1 MKTLFWT
8 SAELIRDVGT
18 LIKFL
23 VLGLIAGI
31 ILNVLHIQIAP
42 VNALL
47 SGLARIYELVGVA
60 IVGLLPLGIWAVC
73 LGIKHLRNPRSATQQ
88 EIFDYDYIASA
99 APTWGLLGTVVALV
113 MAGAAMATRISDGSS
128 AEMIIGI
135 IPMVTQALFS
145 TVVGL
150 VIQWMA
156 DTARHLVERRQI
168 AQQSG
173 EIA

>member
-1 MKTLFWT
+1 M
-8 SAELIRDVGT
+8 
-18 LIKFL
+18 
-23 VLGLIAGI
+23 
-31 ILNVLHIQIAP
+31 
-42 VNALL
+42 
-47 SGLARIYELVGVA
+47 
-60 IVGLLPLGIWAVC
+60 GLLPLSIWAVC
-73 LGIKHLRNPRSATQQ
+73 LGIKHLRNPRSATEQ

-113 MAGAAMATRISDGSS
+113 MAGATMAERISDGSS
-128 AEMIIGI
+128 SDMIIGI

-168 AQQSG
+168 LAQESS
-173 EIA
+173 IS

>member
-1 MKTLFWT
+1 MKNVLWT
-8 SAELIRDVGT
+8 GAELIRISGSMV
-18 LIKFL
+18 KFL
-23 VLGLIAGI
+23 LLGLLAGAVLTL
-31 ILNVLHIQIAP
+31 LNIPFPLVT
-42 VNALL
+42 ALL
-47 SGLARIYELVGVA
+47 AALRRIYELVGVA
-60 IVGLLPLGIWAVC
+60 IVGLLPLSIWAVC

-113 MAGAAMATRISDGSS
+113 MAGAAMATRISEGSS

-135 IPMVTQALFS
+135 IPMVAQALIS

-150 VIQWMA
+150 VIQWTA
-156 DTARHLVERRQI
+156 DTSRHLVERQQI